1 LLQFFSVSTEAKL
14 TSYEAKQVSCKPE
27 TAQGKQVRKAK
38 QGASPSK
45 ALGEIGSQPCLS
57 HEDKGKTPLSF
68 GSVAY
73 ASREAEL
80 EHKGASSYW
89 LR

>member
-1 LLQFFSVSTEAKL
+1 M
-14 TSYEAKQVSCKPE
+14 TSYEAKQVSCKPK

-73 ASREAEL
+73 ASREAEVGPQWRESL
-80 EHKGASSYW
+80 LASPN
-89 LR
+89 LKALFFQR